1 MTPVNT
7 DEVIRSFIMLTGYK
21 FESIR
26 VLHTEH
32 VIAWEMLSTA
42 KPHVNLEDYF
52 GSMSFTQR
60 KQHFFAQLRHAMAC
74 LDSSKYYLNV
84 TSDLLLDED
93 FIDRLREETPRPQ
106 RLAIELTDLEK
117 IVHLPE
123 EETRELR
130 LRIASLRRFG
140 IEVWADDVHEAI
152 LPGLL
157 ACQFYFY
164 GIKIDKHAFWS
175 GREERER
182 FLQLARNCKKLASK
196 VLIEGIETFGDFA
209 LARASAAE
217 YGQGYLWNKQ

>member
-1 MTPVNT
+1 
-7 DEVIRSFIMLTGYK
+7 MLTGYK

-26 VLHTEH
+26 ALHTEH

-42 KPHVNLEDYF
+42 KPHVNLEAYF

-74 LDSSKYYLNV
+74 REIGKYYLNAD
-84 TSDLLLDED
+84 SDLLLDEG
-93 FIDRLREETPRPQ
+93 FIDRLLEQTPLAQ

-117 IVHLPE
+117 IVRLPLQ
-123 EETRELR
+123 ETRELR
-130 LRIASLRRFG
+130 LRIASLRRYG

-152 LPGLL
+152 LPRLL

-175 GREERER
+175 GRIEQER
-182 FLQLARNCKKLASK
+182 FLTLARDCKKLAGK